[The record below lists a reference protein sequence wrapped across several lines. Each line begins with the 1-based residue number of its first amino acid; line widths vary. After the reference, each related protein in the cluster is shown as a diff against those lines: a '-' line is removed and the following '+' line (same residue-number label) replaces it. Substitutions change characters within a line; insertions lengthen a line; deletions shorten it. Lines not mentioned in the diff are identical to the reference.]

1 MIYDCFTFF
10 NELDLLEIRLNYLYD
25 HVDKFVLVE
34 MDKTFTELDKPFYF
48 DENKKRYKKFL
59 DKIIHIKV
67 TDCPPKIKTTEN
79 FRTWQV
85 ESHQRE
91 AIMRGL
97 NDAKDDDIIII
108 SDLDEIPSINSIDT
122 FTSGIRI
129 CAQKMM
135 NFYLNNL
142 NMTNPSWIQGTRICR
157 FSELLNPEEI
167 PTPYLGIYFTK
178 PGTTQYMRYH
188 QGDIFWNG
196 GWHFSFLGGIKAIVT
211 KIKSFSHTE
220 YNKEE
225 YTNEERIAER
235 IKKGR
240 NLFGGDDV
248 FKPIPI
254 DDSFPEYIVKNQKKY
269 KHLILDWE

>member
-34 MDKTFTELDKPFYF
+34 MNKTFTELDKSFYF
-48 DENKKRYKKFL
+48 EENKMRYEKFL

-67 TDCPPKIKTTEN
+67 TDIPERTNDLEY
-79 FRTWQV
+79 FRTWQI

-97 NDAKDDDIIII
+97 DNAKDEDIIII
-108 SDLDEIPSINSIDT
+108 SDLDEIPSVESIET
-122 FTSGIRI
+122 FDSGIRV
-129 CAQKMM
+129 CAQAMM
-135 NFYLNNL
+135 NFYLNNQ
-142 NMTNPSWIQGTRICR
+142 NQTNSLWIQGTRICR
-157 FSELLNPEEI
+157 FSELLNPEAI
-167 PTPYLGIYFTK
+167 DIPYLGIYFTK

-188 QGDIFWNG
+188 KGDIFLHG
-196 GWHFSFLGGIKAIVT
+196 GWHFSYLGGVDAIIT
-211 KIKSFSHTE
+211 KLKSYSHTE
-220 YNKEE
+220 LNIEKFNNK
-225 YTNEERIAER
+225 ERIAQR
-235 IKKGR
+235 IKEGR
-240 NLFGGDDV
+240 DLFDKEDV

-254 DDSFPEYIVKNQKKY
+254 DDSFPEYIVQNQEKY